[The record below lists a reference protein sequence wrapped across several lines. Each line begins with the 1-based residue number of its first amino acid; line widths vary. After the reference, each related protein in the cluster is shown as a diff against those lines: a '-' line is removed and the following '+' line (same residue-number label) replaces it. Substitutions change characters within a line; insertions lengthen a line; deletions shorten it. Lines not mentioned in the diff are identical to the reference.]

1 VARAARR
8 LSVREFFKAW
18 LLCGALDALYATGLT
33 FARGGEAAVTWRGVA
48 AGPLGDAAQQW
59 GAGGVFAGLLV
70 HFAIMATMTGVAL
83 VLFRR
88 TPLADANPWLA
99 GTLYGLALYGVMYG
113 LVLPARFGAPF
124 PNPDK
129 LKLALGLLPHV
140 FLVGIPMALI
150 LRRPTAH
157 KTLRSA

>member
-1 VARAARR
+1 MRNDF
-8 LSVREFFKAW
+8 LKAW
-18 LLCGALDALYATGLT
+18 LLCGMLDAVYASGL
-33 FARGGEAAVTWRGVA
+33 ALVRAGNVGEVWRGVA
-48 AGPLGDAAQQW
+48 SGPFGEAATHW
-59 GAGGVFAGLLV
+59 GASGIVAGLLV
-70 HFAIMATMTGVAL
+70 HFAIMAAMTAVAL

-99 GTLYGLALYGVMYG
+99 GTLYGLVLYLVMYG

-129 LKLALGLLPHV
+129 LKLALGLFPHV

-150 LRRPTAH
+150 LRRPSVQS
-157 KTLRSA
+157 TL